1 MTIGS
6 PMSNLLKQIITTLFF
21 IINALGFRRVLN
33 LPDEF
38 WIWSIFGSAIVN
50 LGSGAVLGWIAQ
62 KVAPVG
68 SE

>member
-1 MTIGS
+1 
-6 PMSNLLKQIITTLFF
+6 
-21 IINALGFRRVLN
+21 VLN

-38 WIWSIFGSAIVN
+38 WIWSIVGSAIVN
-50 LGSGAVLGWIAQ
+50 LGSGAVLGWISQ